1 MSKFKLVLFILIF
14 IFPFTF
20 VSANEGNIS
29 ISCVTQVK
37 INEVFECKIMG
48 SVETKEVSSLNAKF
62 SYSENLELVSFVPDS
77 VWIGN
82 ADNNSIDLY
91 TDSNKKENFNI
102 GVFKFKVKNNDISNV
117 NILLYDIFFSDE
129 NFNEFPINNSSIT
142 MKVVSSNNYL
152 SNLSLSSGNISPIFD
167 RNVSNYKAT
176 VNDDKVNIVATSEDK
191 NAIVSGI
198 GVKSLQYGDNMFIIT
213 VTSQSSE
220 VREYKL
226 VVTRERKEN
235 NNADIID
242 NKKILSNNNQLK
254 SLNIVGY
261 EIDFISDKLEYFI
274 DVNKDVSYLDV
285 KAEVS
290 DNKSKL
296 VISGNDNLVS
306 GNNKISI
313 LVTSES
319 GKTLEYIVNVNKE
332 FVDYTLL
339 KDLVIKGYKIDF
351 QKDKFEYKLKI
362 KQDDKLDISAI
373 GFLDDVNIE
382 ILNNYSLKNNSVIEI
397 KVSYENNSSIYKIYI
412 AKEVN
417 NKEKK
422 FNIISLI
429 IISMVLIVILLIG
442 IKLFF
447 SKKNMGEI

>member
-351 QKDKFEYKLKI
+351 QKDKFEYQLKI

-412 AKEVN
+412 TMEVN

-429 IISMVLIVILLIG
+429 IISMVLIVILFIG